1 MIFKEHIK
9 LLTHLKEDGDIPTF
23 LDSYRGLERLR
34 ISKSIKEEYPL
45 DIPEVV
51 AKSLIN
57 NFSINKDVQS
67 LVLGQFIMIEQIM
80 TGKTKTPEHL
90 VDLEILK
97 LIIRPKHHKVFDNNS
112 QEEEFK
118 NEQAILNTETSELY
132 SLMNKFLRDRNKTL
146 FEDFKGVFYDIK
158 EKETEEEGEED
169 EEDSNTILF
178 ENQWYWYSIV
188 RLLAK
193 EDIRAYEEIYMLPMS
208 TVLPEMSYLAQKNKI
223 EQAEN
228 RQRQAMSKL

>member
-1 MIFKEHIK
+1 MVFKEHIK
-9 LLTHLKEDGDIPTF
+9 LITHLKDEGDIPTF
-23 LDSYRGLERLR
+23 LESYRGLERLR

-45 DIPEVV
+45 TIPEVV
-51 AKSLIN
+51 SKSLIS
-57 NFSINKDVQS
+57 NFSINKDVHS

-80 TGKTKTPEHL
+80 TGKTKLPEHL

-97 LIIRPKHHKVFDNNS
+97 LIIRPKQHKVFDNNDK
-112 QEEEFK
+112 EEESN

-132 SLMNKFLRDRNKTL
+132 SLMNKFLSDRNKTL
-146 FEDFKGVFYDIK
+146 FEDFKGVFYDVT
-158 EKETEEEGEED
+158 EKETEEDSEED
-169 EEDSNTILF
+169 KQDTNIALF

-193 EDIRAYEEIYMLPMS
+193 EDIRAYDEIYMLPMS
-208 TVLPEMSYLAQKNKI
+208 TVLPEMSYLAQKSKI
-223 EQAEN
+223 DQAEN

>member
-9 LLTHLKEDGDIPTF
+9 LITHLKKEGDIPTF
-23 LDSYRGLERLR
+23 LDGYRGLEKLK

-51 AKSLIN
+51 SKSLIN
-57 NFSINKDVQS
+57 NFSINEDVQS

-80 TGKTKTPEHL
+80 TGKSKLPEHL

-97 LIIRPKHHKVFDNNS
+97 LIIRPKHHKVFDNDS
-112 QEEEFK
+112 KEEESK

-132 SLMNKFLRDRNKTL
+132 SLMNKFLNDRNKTL

-158 EKETEEEGEED
+158 DKETEEEDDED
-169 EEDSNTILF
+169 IQDSSTALF

-193 EDIRAYEEIYMLPMS
+193 EDIRAYGEIYMLPMS

-223 EQAEN
+223 EQADN

>member
-1 MIFKEHIK
+1 MVFKEHIK
-9 LLTHLKEDGDIPTF
+9 LLMHLKEEGDIPAF
-23 LDSYRGLERLR
+23 LEGYRGLERLR

-45 DIPEVV
+45 NIPEVV
-51 AKSLIN
+51 SKSLIS

-80 TGKTKTPEHL
+80 TGKTKLPEHL
-90 VDLEILK
+90 IDLEILK
-97 LIIRPKHHKVFDNNS
+97 LIIRPKHHRVFDNDS
-112 QEEEFK
+112 KEEESK

-132 SLMNKFLRDRNKTL
+132 SLMNKFLSDRNKTL

-158 EKETEEEGEED
+158 EKETEEDNQED
-169 EEDSNTILF
+169 KEDPNTVLF

-193 EDIRAYEEIYMLPMS
+193 EDIRAYEDIYMLPMS

-228 RQRQAMSKL
+228 RQRQALSKL